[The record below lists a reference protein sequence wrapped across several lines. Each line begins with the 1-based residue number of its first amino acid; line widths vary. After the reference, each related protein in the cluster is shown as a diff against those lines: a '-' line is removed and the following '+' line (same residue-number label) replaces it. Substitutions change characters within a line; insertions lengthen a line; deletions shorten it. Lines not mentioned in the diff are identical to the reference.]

1 MSEEGG
7 QPFMN
12 PKQREALDR
21 IDRFQLTTVLS
32 KFCLKNCGVFKAM
45 KEKNYVD
52 LPQDCLSIFFFIWCL
67 FFLWG

>member
-1 MSEEGG
+1 MSEEGA

-21 IDRFQLTTVLS
+21 VDRFQLVTVLG

-45 KEKNYVD
+45 KEKTDVE
-52 LPQDCLSIFFFIWCL
+52 LPEDCLSEIFF
-67 FFLWG
+67 